1 MSNSEASVILLEF
14 NELCPSL
21 IHRFIG
27 EGRLPNFKRFYEE
40 SLVHTTEAAE
50 RAPYVDPWIQWPTVH
65 TGLNF
70 AEHGIE
76 RLNEGHKQ
84 PAKRI
89 WDLLSERGLRVWVC
103 GSMSSNYKL
112 PLNGHLMP
120 DPWTTHVA
128 PSQELEPFFR
138 FVQRNVLEYTN
149 KRVPITKA
157 DYLKFGLFLVR
168 HGLSWQT
175 THAVVRQLI
184 EERKGRGRWKRAMLL
199 DKMQF
204 DVFQHFYRRIRPHFA
219 TLFLNSTAHYQHFYW
234 RNMEPNLFKVQP
246 SEREQQEFGTAIQ
259 TGYEQMDRILGRMF
273 LLAGSNVTL
282 VLSTAISQE
291 PYLDFE
297 NLGGKVL
304 HRPYDFT
311 QLFEFAG
318 IAPTTFAPVM
328 AHQFHVYFSDEAA
341 ALKAERGLLALR
353 LRQEQLMIVRRTGN
367 QLFSECRVYTPQ
379 ATDAYVSGEAGAKR
393 PFSELFYQ
401 VEGMRSGMHNPDGLL
416 WIRRP
421 DRKHVVREKK
431 VPLAAIAPSLLSL
444 LGIAPPNQMR
454 EKSLGF
460 FGAELVNDGCKPSME
475 GVALAR

>member
-40 SLVHTTEAAE
+40 SCVYTTEAAE

-89 WDLLSERGLRVWVC
+89 WDLVSERGLRVWIC
-103 GSMSSNYKL
+103 GSMSSNYKA

-128 PSQELEPFFR
+128 PSSAELEPFFR

-149 KRVPITKA
+149 KKVPLTKA

-168 HGLSWQT
+168 HGLSWST
-175 THAVVRQLI
+175 VEAVGRQLI

-204 DVFQHFYRRIRPHFA
+204 DVFKHFYRRIRPHFA
-219 TLFLNSTAHYQHFYW
+219 TFFLNSTAHYQHFYW
-234 RNMEPNLFKVQP
+234 RNMEPELFKVQP
-246 SEREQQEFGTAIQ
+246 SERDQQEYRLAIQ
-259 TGYEQMDRILGRMF
+259 TGYEQMDSIIGRMF
-273 LLAGSNVTL
+273 RLAGVNVTL

-297 NLGGKVL
+297 NVGGKVF

-311 QLFEFAG
+311 RLFDFAS
-318 IAPTTFAPVM
+318 ITPSTFAPVM
-328 AHQFHVYFSDEAA
+328 AHQFHVYFSDEMTAVN
-341 ALKAERGLLALR
+341 AERSLLALR
-353 LRQEQLMIVRRTGN
+353 IGEEPLMLVRRTGN
-367 QLFSECRVYTPQ
+367 QLFSECRIYKPQ
-379 ATDAYVSGEAGAKR
+379 PPDTRVSGGSGVER
-393 PFSELFYQ
+393 LFSELFYQ
-401 VEGMRSGMHNPDGLL
+401 VEGMRSGMHHPDGLF

-421 DRKHVVREKK
+421 TLRHVVQQSK
-431 VPLAAIAPSLLSL
+431 VPLADAAPTLLAMF
-444 LGIAPPNQMR
+444 GISAPPQMR
-454 EKSLGF
+454 GRPLAVEESH
-460 FGAELVNDGCKPSME
+460 AQP
-475 GVALAR
+475 VAS